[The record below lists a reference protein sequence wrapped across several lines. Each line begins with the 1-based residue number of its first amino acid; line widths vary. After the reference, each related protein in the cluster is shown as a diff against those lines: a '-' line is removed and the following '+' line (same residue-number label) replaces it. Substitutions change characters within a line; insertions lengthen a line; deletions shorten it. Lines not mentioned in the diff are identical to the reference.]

1 MGRPITKRFLGPVG
15 VDAQPT
21 IPARVKIGSNS
32 AAEGHILTQRS
43 SRKFKVKE
51 GSNEGIC
58 TLVDKALGTLGN
70 DEMNITGI
78 VTNGGA
84 VRLKKITRHLA
95 VDYSNNRYTWS
106 VEDDSTE
113 SILRLVAV

>member
-84 VRLKKITRHLA
+84 VRLNVQYRAL
-95 VDYSNNRYTWS
+95 R
-106 VEDDSTE
+106 DSKPWWLDNE
-113 SILRLVAV
+113 CNKV